1 MVCGNGIKWYVVMVS
16 NGSGDPRS
24 KFFVGSK
31 FFETHEEGERYK
43 NYKKAK
49 LTKLLL
55 IFNCFINFNDAIL
68 ELI

>member
-1 MVCGNGIKWYVVMVS
+1 MLKT
-16 NGSGDPRS
+16 SGDPRS
-24 KFFVGSK
+24 KFLRAQ

-49 LTKLLL
+49 LTKLLYS
-55 IFNCFINFNDAIL
+55 FINFNDVIL